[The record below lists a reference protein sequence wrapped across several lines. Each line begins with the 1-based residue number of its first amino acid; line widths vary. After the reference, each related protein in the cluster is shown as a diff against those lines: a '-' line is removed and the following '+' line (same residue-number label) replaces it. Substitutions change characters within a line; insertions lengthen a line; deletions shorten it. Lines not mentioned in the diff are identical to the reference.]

1 MAVDFTKAHAPLATF
16 SPTLNRPLLKLV
28 QALIPAWLRWNCGI
42 TDVTTRNMATLVQ
55 LQQEFNQG
63 RTRYIL
69 AFRHP
74 TTDDHV
80 SLLYLLAHALPKA
93 ARAQGCNL
101 NAQGNFPHHSY
112 FVYDRGIPL
121 WAGNIVNWLFP
132 NLGGIAIA
140 RGKLD
145 RPALNAIRQH
155 IASGPLPLMIAPE
168 GGTNGKSELVS
179 PLEPGLA
186 QLAMWAAEDLA
197 KTHDAPPNL
206 VIVPIGIQYDYG
218 KSSWQKI
225 DQLLAQLES
234 YCAIKQGAIT
244 AENRYQRLYDLGDY
258 LINWVDAHY
267 QKFYRIHAPA
277 SSATSAPLGD
287 RLQNLLDHILT
298 VAEAHFQLPARGTI
312 IDRCRRVEQVGWD
325 HIFRADLA
333 DMSQLSLLEKGFA
346 DQLAAEAAQAH
357 WHMRIAE
364 SVMSVTGNY
373 VISHP
378 SPSRYAETLLLMW
391 RALSRVQNQP
401 FGNSPK
407 LGQRQLKLS
416 VGAPIPVTCHLSQ
429 YQTNRSGAKEV
440 LQNLTNALHQS
451 FVNLIEPSSLC

>member
-1 MAVDFTKAHAPLATF
+1 MAVDFTKVHAPLPTF
-16 SPTLNRPLLKLV
+16 NPTLNKPLLQLV
-28 QALIPAWLRWNCGI
+28 QTLIPHWLRWNCGI
-42 TDVTTRNMATLVQ
+42 TAVSARNVETLVQ

-63 RTRYIL
+63 KTRYVL

-74 TTDDHV
+74 TTDDHI
-80 SLLYLLAHALPKA
+80 SLLYLMSQVLPRA

-101 NAQGNFPHHSY
+101 NAQGNFPHHGY

-145 RPALNAIRQH
+145 RPALQMIRQH
-155 IASGPLPLMIAPE
+155 IAFGSLPLMIAPE
-168 GGTNGKSELVS
+168 GGTNGKSELVAQ
-179 PLEPGLA
+179 LEPGLA
-186 QLAMWAAEDLA
+186 QLALWAAEDLA
-197 KTHDAPPNL
+197 KASANPPNL
-206 VIVPIGIQYDYG
+206 VIVPVGIQYDYG

-225 DQLLAQLES
+225 DQLLAQIET
-234 YCAIKQGAIT
+234 YCAMTKEPIT
-244 AENRYQRLYDLGDY
+244 PANRYQRLYELGDY
-258 LINWVDAHY
+258 LIHWVEAHY
-267 QKFYRIHAPA
+267 KKFYSTHAPA
-277 SSATSAPLGD
+277 TNDPNAPLGD
-287 RLQNLLDHILT
+287 RLHNLLDHILT

-312 IDRCRRVEQVGWD
+312 VDRCRRIEQVGWD
-325 HIFRADLA
+325 HIFRPEFTDI
-333 DMSQLSLLEKGFA
+333 SQLSPLEKGFA
-346 DQLAAEAAQAH
+346 DQLASEAAQSH

-401 FGNSPK
+401 FGATPK
-407 LGQRQLKLS
+407 LGERQLLLS
-416 VGAPIPVTCHLSQ
+416 VGAPIPVTPHLKE
-429 YQTNRSGAKEV
+429 YQTNRAAAKKV
-440 LQNLTNALHQS
+440 SQGLTDELYKS
-451 FVNLIEPSSLC
+451 FINLIQPSSLS